1 VSPNFASI
9 DVSAFG
15 AVVADMETTLAGLET
30 ISALA
35 EDFAFFGVDTTNL
48 NKLIEAQR
56 DLVTVVPDL
65 RRRHELAVQLLS
77 EQPANLRNQSDVV
90 RFEGDLLDDPDLN
103 HRADVTASITAL
115 EEAGL
120 LDEPPSEDCRAWVSA
135 TLLAGLTPGEIVERA
150 RQEGV
155 TATTFDPLTGVEY
168 FTDPD
173 GRRYYVITDSETAE
187 EIGRLTELIN
197 GGEPSLTDDRRD
209 ANSWT
214 YDEDV
219 DLVLD
224 SGGAI
229 VASPQGI
236 LMAAPGPETPVKLG
250 NLPIVVDIPNPAELL
265 SFSGGT
271 AWGDMYVINGS
282 FDSDP
287 TPEEVL
293 RAAVESN
300 DPPPGSGAPSL
311 DRLLRHESVHSQQW
325 ADLGHP
331 GFLVAYFAE
340 FVDWRWSPWPP
351 FWVPD
356 VHGDPCRNHFEE
368 EAGFEDGGYRC
379 Q

>member
-1 VSPNFASI
+1 MSPNFASI

-15 AVVADMETTLAGLET
+15 AAVTDLETTLAGMEA
-30 ISALA
+30 INGLA
-35 EDFAFFGVDTTNL
+35 EDFGFFGVDTTHL
-48 NKLIEAQR
+48 NRLIEAQR
-56 DLVTVVPDL
+56 DLVTAVPTL
-65 RRRHELAVQLLS
+65 RRRHELAAQLLS
-77 EQPANLRNQSDVV
+77 EQPSSQQNQTDVV
-90 RFEGDLLDDPDLN
+90 TFEGDLLDDADLS
-103 HRADVTASITAL
+103 HRADITASISAL

-120 LDEPPSEDCRAWVSA
+120 LDEPPTEDYRAWVSA
-135 TLLAGLTPGEIVERA
+135 TLLTGLTPDEIVDRA
-150 RQEGV
+150 RQEDV
-155 TATTFDPLTGVEY
+155 TADTFDPLSGVDY

-173 GRRYYVITDSETAE
+173 GGRYYSITDAATAE

-214 YDEDV
+214 YDDDV
-219 DLVLD
+219 DLVLG

-236 LMAAPGPETPVKLG
+236 LMAAPGPETPVQIG

-293 RAAVESN
+293 QEAVESN

-325 ADLGHP
+325 ADLGNP
-331 GFLVAYFAE
+331 GFLIAYFAE
-340 FVDWRWSPWPP
+340 FVDWHASPWPP

-356 VHGDPCRNHFEE
+356 VHGDPCRNRFEE
-368 EAGFEDGGYRC
+368 EAGFSDGGYQC
-379 Q
+379 H